1 MARLARINFTA
12 NHIAPHCLLHVSP
25 ILVSNLS
32 ATRFLKHLRTQKLNY
47 NQLWQKAHTPNL
59 CPPSLLQTLNPD
71 HNLILVGQRSTAIIL
86 LGGFQVA
93 LQVYLSLSSW
103 CGVTSDGGDAGGNG
117 YWAHG
122 LQQMFEWLA
131 TFRDWLSGGHR
142 TPYIKHIRSYSS
154 TKPATNRT
162 RKLFVLR
169 RCSFNTL
176 LPLPKALFLC
186 CMLLL

>member
-1 MARLARINFTA
+1 MST
-12 NHIAPHCLLHVSP
+12 V
-25 ILVSNLS
+25 
-32 ATRFLKHLRTQKLNY
+32 
-47 NQLWQKAHTPNL
+47 
-59 CPPSLLQTLNPD
+59 SLLLTLNPD
-71 HNLILVGQRSTAIIL
+71 HNLILVGRRSTAIIL

-93 LQVYLSLSSW
+93 ALQVYLSLSAW

-176 LPLPKALFLC
+176 LPLPKALSLC
-186 CMLLL
+186 CCSCSKSRIGQQLYFYTHPLNPSHSYRINWLGESIGY